1 MKRRPSRNIF
11 PILLILAIVIIA
23 FIIILYRVPI
33 KRQLKQPEVA
43 FVIDDWGYNLN
54 NIDLLFQI
62 ERPITLA
69 ILPHLRYSKD
79 IAEKVKQSGKEYDVI
94 LHLPLES
101 KSDKTPERDT
111 MRRNMKKDR
120 VLAILGD
127 DIEGV
132 PGIIGVSNHQGSRAT
147 ENKEIMRIILEEL
160 KKRSLFFLDSRT
172 TPVSVCGNIAEK
184 IGLKYAER
192 DIFLDLGQKKEEKQY
207 RAYVKK
213 QIKELINVARTR
225 GRAVAIG
232 HDKKLTLEVIKESIP
247 DIEKEGIRIVPLKNF
262 VGKYGKPISAI

>member
-1 MKRRPSRNIF
+1 MP
-11 PILLILAIVIIA
+11 A
-23 FIIILYRVPI
+23 
-33 KRQLKQPEVA
+33 RQLHQPEIA

-62 ERPITLA
+62 DRPITLA

-79 IAEKVKQSGKEYDVI
+79 IAEKVKKSGKEYDAI

-111 MRRNMKKDR
+111 IRRNMKKDR

-147 ENKEIMRIILEEL
+147 ENKEIMKIILEEL
-160 KKRSLFFLDSRT
+160 KKRGLFFLDSRT
-172 TPVSVCGNIAEK
+172 TPVSVCGSIAEK

-213 QIKELINVARTR
+213 QIKELINVAKTR

-247 DIEKEGIRIVPLKNF
+247 GIEKENIKIVPLKNF
-262 VGKYGKPISAI
+262 VGKHEK

>member
-1 MKRRPSRNIF
+1 MKRRLSTNIF
-11 PILLILAIVIIA
+11 PIVLILAVA
-23 FIIILYRVPI
+23 VSVFIIMLHRAPT
-33 KRQLKQPEVA
+33 RQLKQPEIA

-54 NIDLLFQI
+54 NIDSLFQI
-62 ERPITLA
+62 ERPVTLA
-69 ILPHLRYSKD
+69 ILPHLRYSED
-79 IAEKVKQSGKEYDVI
+79 IARKVEKSGKEYDVI

-101 KSDKTPERDT
+101 KSDKTPEHDT
-111 MRRNMKKDR
+111 IRRNMKKDR
-120 VLAILGD
+120 VLAILKD
-127 DIEGV
+127 DIEGM

-160 KKRSLFFLDSRT
+160 KKRGLFFLDSRT

-213 QIKELINVARTR
+213 QIRELINIAKTK
-225 GRAVAIG
+225 GRAIAIG

-247 DIEKEGIRIVPLKNF
+247 EIEKENIKIVPLKKF
-262 VGKYGKPISAI
+262 AETYEK